1 MGNMWVI
8 IWFHRNLCGVYY
20 DTCENCELLKN
31 ENKKICS
38 WWEKLKSKLNV
49 VREELKT
56 LKDAKGNMH
65 CQYKS
70 RLCSIKIHER
80 YILGFFST

>member
-1 MGNMWVI
+1 MLEKPN
-8 IWFHRNLCGVYY
+8 
-20 DTCENCELLKN
+20 TCENCELLKN
-31 ENKKICS
+31 ENKKIRS
-38 WWEKLKSKLNV
+38 WWENSKSKLNV